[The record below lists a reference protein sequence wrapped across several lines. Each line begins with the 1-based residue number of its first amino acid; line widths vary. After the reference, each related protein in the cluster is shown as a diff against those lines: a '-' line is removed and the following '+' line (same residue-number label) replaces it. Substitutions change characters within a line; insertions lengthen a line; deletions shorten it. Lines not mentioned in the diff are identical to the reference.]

1 MKVSEL
7 AEELGITVKQAMALT
22 RKPNQ
27 NTNLTEEEVEKAV
40 SEYAD
45 QKTPESR
52 TKAVV
57 RFWSEVMNHAFPATN
72 PHTGEQQ
79 LVYFEDYKLDTE
91 KDGVAYNAV
100 LDLNEPDIRIVV
112 DKPFEDV
119 GEAKEFRDLLKTKVF
134 TGPNEEA
141 GAVRGMGFL
150 LALFNNEEMPD
161 VARTLN
167 KHGVGG
173 VIELAVRLKSYVQAT
188 KGAI

>member
-7 AEELGITVKQAMALT
+7 AEQLGITVKQAMALT
-22 RKPNQ
+22 GKPNQ
-27 NTNLTEEEVEKAV
+27 NTNLTEEEANQAASDYEKQ
-40 SEYAD
+40 E
-45 QKTPESR
+45 TPASR

-57 RFWSEVMNHAFPATN
+57 RFWSEVMNHAFPVNN
-72 PHTGEQQ
+72 PRTGEQQ
-79 LVYFEDYKLDTE
+79 LVYFEDFKLDTE
-91 KDGVAYNAV
+91 KGGIACNAV

-119 GEAKEFRDLLKTKVF
+119 GEAKVFRDLLKGKVF

-150 LALFNNEEMPD
+150 LALFTNDEMPD

-173 VIELAVRLKSYVQAT
+173 VIELAVRMKSYVQAT